1 MAYVERV
8 YEEHAKRLGFRVP
21 LPEAI
26 SRTRPNHLKAAC
38 YESGWR
44 LRGAI
49 VASMMAATSQAEHP
63 LAVVATRHPGLI
75 GELDRIASLA
85 GDAIHAG
92 GRALDFASVS
102 EVVESVYRSVAILGG
117 LDQGRA

>member
-1 MAYVERV
+1 
-8 YEEHAKRLGFRVP
+8 
-21 LPEAI
+21 
-26 SRTRPNHLKAAC
+26 
-38 YESGWR
+38 
-44 LRGAI
+44 
-49 VASMMAATSQAEHP
+49 MMAATSQPEHP
-63 LAVVATRHPGLI
+63 LAVVATRHPDLI

-102 EVVESVYRSVAILGG
+102 EVVESVYRSVAVLGG